1 MKTQLQMNKIDGE
14 TEPTRR
20 RRLAIAITDL
30 LARDILLSEEVAAL
44 LDLDSNVL
52 QWRVTRG
59 LRSADLPK
67 EAPQTSFVAL

>member
-1 MKTQLQMNKIDGE
+1 MKTQLQMNKIEGE

-67 EAPQTSFVAL
+67 EDPRTSFVAL

>member
-30 LARDILLSEEVAAL
+30 LARDKLLSEEVAAL
-44 LDLDSNVL
+44 LDLDSSVL
-52 QWRVTRG
+52 QWRVTQG
-59 LRSADLPK
+59 LRSAVLVIEP
-67 EAPQTSFVAL
+67 PIFVAL